1 VSKWTLGSYNRFLG
15 ESITR
20 YGLTRKQAAQHY
32 REMRPQL
39 GRPVFRA
46 DLRHHPVIAKR
57 ASERAFALRP
67 PVAKVPVKPPELRP
81 PTIPEKILAEF
92 EDDEEITFSEES
104 P

>member
-1 VSKWTLGSYNRFLG
+1 MAKWTLSSYNRFLG

-32 REMRPQL
+32 REMRGKL
-39 GRPVFRA
+39 HRPIFRT
-46 DLRHHPVIAKR
+46 DLRRHPIIAKR
-57 ASERAFALRP
+57 GSERAFALRP
-67 PVAKVPVKPPELRP
+67 PVTKVPVKPPKLRP
-81 PTIPEKILAEF
+81 PTIPEEILAEF

>member
-1 VSKWTLGSYNRFLG
+1 VSKWTLSSYNRFLG

-46 DLRHHPVIAKR
+46 DLRHHPRLAKR
-57 ASERAFALRP
+57 GAERAFALRP
-67 PVAKVPVKPPELRP
+67 PVPKRVKPPKLRP
-81 PTIPEKILAEF
+81 LRIPKKVLAEF